1 MAPGYGPPAD
11 PQRDRPATV
20 TLASLLLVLVTGA
33 SLAYLGGRIGITGI
47 VLDALDREYAGT
59 PVGDYTGVVVAT
71 LYLDAAVY
79 VLFGLVL
86 GVFGPLLLA
95 PRNGVRIATWVV
107 GALGSCC
114 GVFSLLGAAFG
125 FLTGTFTEPPDAT
138 AQEFEL
144 IWEESLPVWYQPVN
158 IGAPLVG
165 VLALLGAMVLL
176 ALPASNE
183 FYRKP
188 ARAAAPPY
196 PPPYQPGYPPPG
208 PPGIPAQGAPP
219 PGPPP
224 GMPPPPPGIPP
235 QGPPPGMPP
244 PGVPPQAPPP
254 GAPPHPGMPPQQ
266 PPPGTPPQGA
276 PGAPPGS

>member
-1 MAPGYGPPAD
+1 
-11 PQRDRPATV
+11 
-20 TLASLLLVLVTGA
+20 
-33 SLAYLGGRIGITGI
+33 
-47 VLDALDREYAGT
+47 
-59 PVGDYTGVVVAT
+59 
-71 LYLDAAVY
+71 
-79 VLFGLVL
+79 
-86 GVFGPLLLA
+86 
-95 PRNGVRIATWVV
+95 
-107 GALGSCC
+107 CC
-114 GVFSLLGAAFG
+114 GVFSLMGAAFG

-219 PGPPP
+219 PGIPPQ
-224 GMPPPPPGIPP
+224 GPPPGIPP
-235 QGPPPGMPP
+235 QGPQPGMPP

-254 GAPPHPGMPPQQ
+254 GAPPH
-266 PPPGTPPQGA
+266 
-276 PGAPPGS
+276 